1 MSVKAAAARPS
12 AQRDARATVRA
23 AQRVSGHPIAPAAR
37 ARLEAR
43 FGHDLGALRVH
54 TDDLAAA
61 AARELDAHAF
71 TVGRDI
77 FFARGSYRPGT
88 PDGDALLEHEIAHA
102 LAAPRASNAGA
113 VAAGTVTA
121 SDETAT
127 TTSAPGDAVE
137 RNADAATAAL
147 RAGRTPVVG
156 AVRESDVRFARAAA
170 GLALRPADAQDPAQV
185 VESLVQSVLRALRA
199 DANDSSGAVRGQLT
213 RFDERTRRLVLDAL
227 HARMVSDDWHHLI
240 DVLTQPLPEGTEQ
253 GTQPESTPEAAA
265 GEGQGTAAEAAA
277 AEGAAA
283 AAARPG
289 EAVPGEPVAGQPS
302 AGAPGQQPAAAETE
316 AGATPG
322 EAQGAVDRPPLQGA
336 EAPQPAEAEGA
347 PAAGAAGPGRA
358 AEAPGAVPDM
368 TVAEAPMDGG
378 AGTAET
384 VAIRGPRGEREPAP
398 GASAGPSAGAAEPG
412 AAASGAMEA
421 GVPPEAAAMPPGAD
435 AGGPDRAGP
444 EPAGPEPASA
454 PPAGT
459 SAAAAGPTG
468 EPPSSTPE
476 SAVPQTAEPRPDGAR
491 AAETPAGETSVGE
504 PQAGDASAAS
514 DLPGPAVSSSAEAST
529 DSPAAGGELEPAVT
543 ETAAAAS
550 ATDPAAPAG
559 PAPAAPGSATPTTA
573 TQQSAEATSPA
584 GPAGPAGSGAAATE
598 GDPVVDLGPVPSGDD
613 DAIGRLGGG
622 GGGSALPD
630 PPQREVAVPAGAA
643 PAAALATAAAG
654 TPTAIARSLGA
665 VHAAVGRD
673 AQRDRGAL
681 AATPPALD
689 RPTGAPHGLAVHD
702 PAAPAVM
709 PGAARRPAVPSGNAA
724 AGTTAVPAVAPVT
737 APLPPVP
744 APAVTANAEGQVT
757 AADAQRLAQ
766 SVDELPTTDPALQQA
781 TAGDAPSV
789 ALEGDADPA
798 LADEH
803 RTALATTTANT
814 AEAGAAD
821 AAAPLGEDGIA
832 PTVPDETLRA
842 QIPAGDAAAG
852 GPGGAGMPDV
862 EPTDPTAI
870 IAEQQ
875 SGDTVRD
882 AAQSGAQGLTAQS
895 EQQAQQAADARTE
908 TAHDADTAVDENAEE
923 QRVARDRTQTA
934 VRRQRGEWTA
944 AQHDAVRD
952 AQSQGDEEVQTA
964 RGVATEQRRRG
975 DDEARTHV
983 GEGNRRIADARTS
996 AEQRARSER
1005 DRARNESSQGGFFSR
1020 LASAVTSFFSELRN
1034 AIHAAF
1040 ERART
1045 LVTEA
1050 IQWAQRA
1057 AAEAITRARDAVV
1070 AGLRFAAERMT
1081 QISDVLLAAFPAARD
1096 RFRRA
1101 IRETVEAAIA
1111 TVDRFANALKAGVQR
1126 LLNALGRRLLE
1137 LLAAA
1142 ERAANEL
1149 LASVE
1154 RSVQGAIRQAQS
1166 FIASAAAFAALIR
1179 DIARSP
1185 GQWISNL
1192 GAAIVD
1198 GLRNHLWTA
1207 LKAAVKEWFN
1217 SKVEQVVGIGRM
1229 IFDVLRRGGIQFGRI
1244 AAMVW
1249 AAVKAAIPR
1258 AIVEF
1263 LVSRLV
1269 AMLVP
1274 ALGAIM
1280 AIVDGLRAAWATVQ
1294 RIIAAFERFMA
1305 FLRAVKNGNAGP
1317 LFAQA
1322 LAAAAVAVIDFT
1334 ANFILS
1340 KIARGAS
1347 GVGNRL
1353 RGIATRIMAF
1363 LRRGVA
1369 AVRRVVARVGRAIV
1383 AAARWVGR
1391 QARRL
1396 GRWIANSPVGR
1407 ALARGARWIANTRVG
1422 RFIARQYQRVR
1433 AAIGRARERFRAWRE
1448 RRRAASAQ
1456 GNADRLNNAV
1466 TAIRPRLHAML
1477 RNGVAGARL
1486 RLTLL
1491 AWRAY
1496 YRIRRLDVAGTD
1508 VIAANSPP
1516 QTVLSFVRYNSEELF
1531 AIIRRIGYQ
1540 LMNDPR
1546 VTAAEQ
1552 GLQQQRAAGRGTVQS
1567 PLQLSGGTQLLGGA
1581 RDLQQRMIDPARSG
1595 GRRVERMTIGD
1606 TGQVFHEAQWARSAG
1621 GVITGT
1627 IGNYPRVQTA
1637 WNAMAQDTGM
1647 NQAQLATH
1655 LQGFIRTGQVGTVGP
1670 GQTAFTAAHRR
1681 QFGELARLM
1690 VSVEGGRSP
1699 SALVEAPMLL
1709 SLMRDPTMQAR
1720 GEVSAASVFGTGTA
1734 AQPSLNPVTMV
1745 GAYQGQRSA
1754 DFQNI
1759 LDAPLDPATTQR
1771 GRTVQTNSAQARQ
1784 ARINLLATFIHRQ
1797 MELTGES
1804 FDTAADVE
1812 RFVQREFETLL
1823 RSHIAQTYGVD
1834 LSAAPTGLLYGARG
1848 EVLTGTR

>member
-1 MSVKAAAARPS
+1 MKATAERPAAK
-12 AQRDARATVRA
+12 RDARATVRA
-23 AQRVSGHPIAPAAR
+23 AQRVPGHPLAPAAR

-43 FGHDLGALRVH
+43 FGHDLGDIRVH

-71 TVGRDI
+71 AVGRDV
-77 FFARGSYRPGT
+77 FFARGAYRPGT

-102 LAAPRASNAGA
+102 LAAPSAPAAAARAA
-113 VAAGTVTA
+113 VG
-121 SDETAT
+121 DEVAT
-127 TTSAPGDAVE
+127 TTSTPGDVVE

-156 AVRESDVRFARAAA
+156 AVKESDVRFARAAA

-227 HARMVSDDWHHLI
+227 HARMVADDWHHLI

-253 GTQPESTPEAAA
+253 GTQPEAAA
-265 GEGQGTAAEAAA
+265 GEEPGTAASADAERAAVA
-277 AEGAAA
+277 PEGPAD

-289 EAVPGEPVAGQPS
+289 AAVPGEPV
-302 AGAPGQQPAAAETE
+302 PGQAAPQGGQAAAADTE
-316 AGATPG
+316 AGAAPG
-322 EAQGAVDRPPLQGA
+322 EAQAAVDRPPLQGA
-336 EAPQPAEAEGA
+336 EPPQPAEAEGA
-347 PAAGAAGPGRA
+347 PAAGAAGPARA
-358 AEAPGAVPDM
+358 AEAPGAIPD
-368 TVAEAPMDGG
+368 TAVGEAPLEGG
-378 AGTAET
+378 AGAAQPVT
-384 VAIRGPRGEREPAP
+384 IRGPRGEREPAAGAP
-398 GASAGPSAGAAEPG
+398 ASA
-412 AAASGAMEA
+412 EA
-421 GVPPEAAAMPPGAD
+421 G
-435 AGGPDRAGP
+435 GP
-444 EPAGPEPASA
+444 EPAAVQADAAVPA
-454 PPAGT
+454 
-459 SAAAAGPTG
+459 G
-468 EPPSSTPE
+468 EPPSPAPE
-476 SAVPQTAEPRPDGAR
+476 SAAPEAAEPQA
-491 AAETPAGETSVGE
+491 GE
-504 PQAGDASAAS
+504 PQAAESQTAAAQADADAEA
-514 DLPGPAVSSSAEAST
+514 PAPAPALSSSAEAPAEPSSAAPGEPEPAVAET
-529 DSPAAGGELEPAVT
+529 APPAAGEP
-543 ETAAAAS
+543 
-550 ATDPAAPAG
+550 PAPAG
-559 PAPAAPGSATPTTA
+559 PAPAAPT
-573 TQQSAEATSPA
+573 EPA
-584 GPAGPAGSGAAATE
+584 AAGAPGAAVPG

-630 PPQREVAVPAGAA
+630 PPPREVPVPAGAA
-643 PAAALATAAAG
+643 PAAALASAAAG

-665 VHAAVGRD
+665 VRTAVGRD

-689 RPTGAPHGLAVHD
+689 RPTGAPRGLAVRD
-702 PAAPAVM
+702 PAAPAAM

-724 AGTTAVPAVAPVT
+724 APVAAPAAPAPTTL
-737 APLPPVP
+737 PLPAVP

-757 AADAQRLAQ
+757 AADAQRFAQ

-781 TAGDAPSV
+781 TAGEAPSV
-789 ALEGDADPA
+789 ALEGDADPG

-832 PTVPDETLRA
+832 PTVPAETLHA
-842 QIPAGDAAAG
+842 EIPAGEAPAAG
-852 GPGGAGMPDV
+852 AGGAGTPDI

-882 AAQSGAQGLTAQS
+882 AAQSGAQGLTAAS
-895 EQQAQQAADARTE
+895 EQQAQQAADARTQ
-908 TAHDADTAVDENAEE
+908 AAQDADTAVDENAEE

-944 AQHDAVRD
+944 AQRDAVRD
-952 AQSQGDEEVQTA
+952 AQTQGDEEVRTA
-964 RGVATEQRRRG
+964 RGVAAEQRRRG
-975 DDEARTHV
+975 DDEARAHV

-1005 DRARNESSQGGFFSR
+1005 DRARNESSRGGFFSR

-1057 AAEAITRARDAVV
+1057 AAEAITRARNAIV

-1101 IRETVEAAIA
+1101 IRETVQAAIA
-1111 TVDRFANALKAGVQR
+1111 TVDRYANALKAGVQR
-1126 LLNALGRRLLE
+1126 LLNALGRQLLE

-1149 LASVE
+1149 VASVE
-1154 RSVQGAIRQAQS
+1154 RSVQSAIRQAQS
-1166 FIASAAAFAALIR
+1166 FVASAAAFAALIR

-1207 LKAAVKEWFN
+1207 LRAAVREWFN
-1217 SKVEQVVGIGRM
+1217 SKVGQVVGIGRM

-1249 AAVKAAIPR
+1249 AAVRAAIPR

-1340 KIARGAS
+1340 RIGRGAS

-1353 RGIATRIMAF
+1353 RGIATRIMAW

-1369 AVRRVVARVGRAIV
+1369 AVRRVVARVGRAVV

-1391 QARRL
+1391 QARRV
-1396 GRWIANSPVGR
+1396 GRWIAQSPVGR
-1407 ALARGARWIANTRVG
+1407 ALARGARWIAQTRVG
-1422 RFIARQYQRVR
+1422 RFVARQYQRAR
-1433 AAIGRARERFRAWRE
+1433 AAVARARERFRAWRE

-1456 GNADRLNNAV
+1456 GNAERLNTAV

-1496 YRIRRLDVAGTD
+1496 YRIRRLDVTGHD

-1552 GLQQQRAAGRGTVQS
+1552 GLQQQRAAGAGTEQN
-1567 PLQLSGGTQLLGGA
+1567 PLRFSGGTQLLGGA
-1581 RDLQQRMIDPARSG
+1581 RDLQERMIDPRRSG
-1595 GRRVERMTIGD
+1595 ARRVERMTIGD
-1606 TGQVFHEAQWARSAG
+1606 TGQVFHEVQWFRSAG
-1621 GVITGT
+1621 GINTGT

-1637 WNAMAQDTGM
+1637 WNAMAQDTGIS
-1647 NQAQLATH
+1647 QAELATH
-1655 LQGFIRTGQVGTVGP
+1655 LQNVIRTGQVGAVAP
-1670 GQTAFTAAHRR
+1670 GQTPFTAAHRR
-1681 QFGELARLM
+1681 QLGELARLM

-1734 AQPSLNPVTMV
+1734 TQPSLNPVTMV

-1759 LDAPLDPATTQR
+1759 LNAPLDPATTQR
-1771 GRTVQTNSAQARQ
+1771 GRTIEANRAR
-1784 ARINLLATFIHRQ
+1784 AREARVNLLATFIHRQ

-1812 RFVQREFETLL
+1812 RFVRREFETLL
-1823 RSHIAQTYGVD
+1823 RSHIAQTYGID